1 MYLSGPSVL
10 ACCAG
15 KAVLILILPP
25 SIFKPA
31 RRSGMS
37 ITLLHYAQVVCCGY
51 TLVAE
56 NGNESYS
63 LCRPYPGGPLGAA
76 AAPFSIRSI
85 RIRVVSHAGGF
96 FGCYGIISSP
106 PAPIRL
112 SRSRH
117 LGTADLET
125 STDNS
130 GHPSLLYFPS
140 SQSPMERTH
149 APCRLVAVLIPASS
163 QPAG

>member
-37 ITLLHYAQVVCCGY
+37 ITLLHYAQVVCCGN

-63 LCRPYPGGPLGAA
+63 LCRPYPGGPLGPWGPPQLLSPSGRYVFAWC
-76 AAPFSIRSI
+76 PML
-85 RIRVVSHAGGF
+85 VVF
-96 FGCYGIISSP
+96 W
-106 PAPIRL
+106 
-112 SRSRH
+112 
-117 LGTADLET
+117 
-125 STDNS
+125 
-130 GHPSLLYFPS
+130 
-140 SQSPMERTH
+140 
-149 APCRLVAVLIPASS
+149 VLWYY
-163 QPAG
+163 

>member
-37 ITLLHYAQVVCCGY
+37 ITLLHYAQVVCCGN

-96 FGCYGIISSP
+96 LGAMVLLAALQRQSGCLGHGIWGLLILKRRRITAGTHRYCISP
-106 PAPIRL
+106 PRNRPW
-112 SRSRH
+112 
-117 LGTADLET
+117 
-125 STDNS
+125 
-130 GHPSLLYFPS
+130 
-140 SQSPMERTH
+140 RTH